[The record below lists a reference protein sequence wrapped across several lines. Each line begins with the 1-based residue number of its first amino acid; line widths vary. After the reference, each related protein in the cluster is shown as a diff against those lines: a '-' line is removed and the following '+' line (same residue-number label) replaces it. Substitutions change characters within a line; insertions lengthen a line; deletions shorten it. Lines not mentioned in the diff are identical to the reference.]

1 MTPDAIVLGAGP
13 NGLAAA
19 AMLARAGRRVLVLER
34 GNATTVPD
42 WEAGWVL
49 PALVRDLALDRHGW
63 TPSAPDPWLTIPL
76 PGGGTLAL
84 HRDVART
91 AEAIRRVSPADGA
104 RWPEFCARAARVAGF
119 LARLYAGPPPHPIPS
134 GAGDLL
140 QLAGIARRARG
151 LGRTGLT
158 DLLRWLPMPVQD
170 LLDDWFS
177 DATLKGALGGLGV
190 SGSRYGPRAGGTAFV
205 LLHHHAGSPAGV
217 LRSESVGLRGALA
230 TAARGHGVEIRSGAE
245 AARILVTRE
254 RAAGVV
260 LTTGEEIAS
269 PLVVS
274 SADPRRTFLGLVGPD
289 HLDPEFLHAV
299 RSIRF
304 RGACGLVEL
313 SAAGRPAFAGL
324 AAAAS
329 LDHLERAADAVKY
342 GAVSA
347 RPAVDLRV
355 TGTAPDG
362 RHRLLASVQYAPYAL
377 RDGAWDEAGRR
388 ALGDA
393 ALGALRAHAPALADA
408 RVERVLAPIDL
419 ETQYGLTE
427 GSLSHGELA
436 LDQILFMRPV
446 AGWAR
451 YRTPLPGLYLG
462 GAGAHP
468 GGGVPGAAGY
478 HAARAALRDGVG
490 RGR

>member
-1 MTPDAIVLGAGP
+1 VTPDAIVLGAGP

-19 AMLARAGRRVLVLER
+19 AVLARAGRRVLVLER
-34 GNATTVPD
+34 GSTTMVPD

-76 PGGGTLAL
+76 PNGGTLAL

-91 AEAIRRVSPADGA
+91 AEAIRRVNPADGA
-104 RWPEFCARAARVAGF
+104 RWPEFCERTARVAHF
-119 LARLYAGPPPHPIPS
+119 LARLYAAPPPHPVPS

-177 DATLKGALGGLGV
+177 DETLMGV
-190 SGSRYGPRAGGTAFV
+190 SGTRFGPRAGGTAFV

-217 LRSESVGLRGALA
+217 FRSESAGLRGALA
-230 TAARGHGVEIRSGAE
+230 AAARGHGVEIRTGAE
-245 AARILVTRE
+245 AARILVAQD

-260 LTTGEEIAS
+260 LATGEEIVC
-269 PLVVS
+269 PLIVS
-274 SADPRRTFLGLVGPD
+274 SADPRRTFLDLVGPD
-289 HLDPEFLHAV
+289 QLDPEFLHAV
-299 RSIRF
+299 RNIRF
-304 RGACGLVEL
+304 RGACALVEL
-313 SAAGRPAFAGL
+313 STAGRPAFASL
-324 AAAAS
+324 AAAPS

-342 GAVSA
+342 GRVSA

-355 TGTAPDG
+355 TGPAPDG
-362 RHRLLASVQYAPYAL
+362 RHRLLAGVQFAPYAL
-377 RDGAWDEAGRR
+377 RDGPWDEAGRR
-388 ALGDA
+388 TLGEA
-393 ALGALRAHAPALADA
+393 ALNALRAHAPALADA
-408 RVERVLAPIDL
+408 RVERVLAPADL
-419 ETQYGLTE
+419 EAQYGLTE
-427 GSLSHGELA
+427 GSLSHGEMA

-451 YRTPLPGLYLG
+451 YRTPIPGLYLG

-478 HAARAALRDGVG
+478 HAARAALRDARRV
-490 RGR
+490 